1 MAAALSYLVTRTGGR
16 SAGRRPLASLT
27 GRHLNLPETE
37 TPAAPYFQ
45 NKRQGRQSIY
55 AGKRELTFASREKS
69 VILDYFSR
77 DLRFSHQEVSNFRP
91 RRREKF
97 IILDAEIRYSRR
109 RELYFPLCH
118 RRDFEYFSTRQK
130 LGKEK

>member
-45 NKRQGRQSIY
+45 NKRGRQAKLIY
-55 AGKRELTFASREKS
+55 RQTR
-69 VILDYFSR
+69 ID
-77 DLRFSHQEVSNFRP
+77 
-91 RRREKF
+91 
-97 IILDAEIRYSRR
+97 IRV
-109 RELYFPLCH
+109 
-118 RRDFEYFSTRQK
+118 
-130 LGKEK
+130 